1 MYLFRMHVAGK
12 AVFGPGSLRELPSVL
27 ESLGVKRPFLVTDG
41 NMVKLRHAD
50 RVFEVLRE
58 AKLEPVG
65 VFDGVEPEPSVETT
79 DAAAEMARASGCDGV
94 IGLGGGSCMD
104 VAKAVAVLVKNEGSA
119 ADYQGLDLVKK
130 PGVPKVM
137 IPTTAGTGSEVTFTA
152 VLTRKRDGVKAGIND
167 PKLFP
172 EACVLD
178 PELTL
183 SMPPRVTA
191 SSGMDALVHALE
203 SFVSRSSSPFSEMFS
218 LKAIEMIARW
228 IYKATYCPRD
238 LEARSQMLLASYYGG
253 IALANAG
260 VGLCHS
266 LAYPLGSDLGVPHG
280 VANALLIPYVVDYN
294 CLAEVEKYSLV
305 FDALLGQRRDDMS
318 RLEKARSCADL
329 LLEMVEALGLPTTLS
344 ALGVGANLDD
354 SAIERLAQKAMAVKR
369 PIENNPR
376 TPSLEDCVE
385 IYKKAL

>member
-1 MYLFRMHVAGK
+1 MGLFRMHVAGK
-12 AVFGPGSLRELPSVL
+12 AVFGPGSLKELPSLL
-27 ESLGVKRPFLVTDG
+27 ESLGVKRPFLVTDE
-41 NMVKLRHAD
+41 NMVKLRHLD
-50 RVFEVLRE
+50 RVLEVL
-58 AKLEPVG
+58 KG
-65 VFDGVEPEPSVETT
+65 VRLKPAGIFDGVEPEPSVETT
-79 DAAAEMARASGCDGV
+79 DAAAEMARASRCDGV

-119 ADYQGLDLVKK
+119 AEYQGLNLVRR

-203 SFVSRSSSPFSEMFS
+203 SLVSRSASPFSEMFS
-218 LKAIEMIARW
+218 LKAIEIIGRW
-228 IYKATYCPRD
+228 IYRATYCPSD

-294 CLAEVEKYSLV
+294 CLAEVEKYSV
-305 FDALLGQRRDDMS
+305 AFDLLLGQRRDDMS
-318 RLEKARSCADL
+318 KFEKARGCAEVL
-329 LLEMVEALGLPTTLS
+329 FEMVEALGLPTTFS
-344 ALGVGANLDD
+344 GLGLGAGLDD
-354 SAIERLAQKAMAVKR
+354 TTIERLAQKAMAVRR

-376 TPSLEDCVE
+376 TPSLEDCAE
-385 IYKKAL
+385 IYRKAL